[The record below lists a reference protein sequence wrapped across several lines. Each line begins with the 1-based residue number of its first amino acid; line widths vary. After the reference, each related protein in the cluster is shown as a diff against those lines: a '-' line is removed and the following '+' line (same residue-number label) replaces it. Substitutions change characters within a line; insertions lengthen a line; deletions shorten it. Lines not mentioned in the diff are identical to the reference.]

1 MHLTLGRKTAYSI
14 EALMFLGERDPETPY
29 KAREIGDGVHVPL
42 HYLPQ
47 ILADL
52 VRAHFLTSEAG
63 REGGYR
69 LARPAEEITLLAV
82 MRAAGGELVDKHCQM
97 TGEDAPVGHAC
108 AVHDTWMEMRRMLS
122 SELEQTTLAN
132 MIIGSMA
139 HAGAPDQSDER

>member
-14 EALMFLGERDPETPY
+14 EALMYLAQRHAEGSC
-29 KAREIGDGVHVPL
+29 KAREIGDGVHVPR

-52 VRAHFLTSEAG
+52 VRAHVLTSEAG

-69 LARPAEEITLLAV
+69 LACPAEEITLLAV
-82 MRAAGGELVDKHCQM
+82 MRAAGGELVDEHCQM
-97 TGEDAPVGHAC
+97 TGEDAPIGHAC

-122 SELEQTTLAN
+122 AELEKTTLAD
-132 MIIGSMA
+132 MITGSMA
-139 HAGAPDQSDER
+139 HAGTPDPSAER